1 VPREGGQELPVAFRG
16 ESVIRCLAVKDLE
29 ADIRS
34 KIAAGTLPAHSDDG
48 AEKLWVGK
56 GNGRPC
62 DVCGD
67 PITAAEREYEIDL
80 ASGSTLRFHGK
91 CLAAWHD
98 ARA

>member
-1 VPREGGQELPVAFRG
+1 
-16 ESVIRCLAVKDLE
+16 
-29 ADIRS
+29 
-34 KIAAGTLPAHSDDG
+34 
-48 AEKLWVGK
+48 LWVGK